1 MPYTQITKVKAKY
14 LHEKRGRFHPRSEV
28 LGGNLQPKMIY
39 AHAIADVYIFIH
51 YWLFILPPSFLNVI
65 E

>member
-28 LGGNLQPKMIY
+28 LGGNLQQEMRN
-39 AHAIADVYIFIH
+39 AHAIVDVH
-51 YWLFILPPSFLNVI
+51 
-65 E
+65 

>member
-28 LGGNLQPKMIY
+28 LGGNLQQGMRD
-39 AHAIADVYIFIH
+39 AHAIVDVH
-51 YWLFILPPSFLNVI
+51 
-65 E
+65 